1 MLGLVRSCSAH
12 LDPAVRQRWRAHL
25 CGLCLALRD
34 AAGQPARAFT
44 NTDAA
49 LLSALVEA
57 QQSQPAATRTAGPC
71 ALRGMCRAEVIAPAE
86 LGVRLGATAALT
98 VATAKIGDRAAEREE
113 GLSGS
118 GGAGRATVGLLRVA
132 ERRVGRRAEA
142 DAPVAAAARVPDA
155 LAGLAEQARIESR
168 ATDLS
173 EVTAPTASAVGA
185 MFAAS
190 AGLAG
195 RPENE
200 TALRELGRAYGEF
213 AHLADAVE
221 DLPRDRAR
229 GDYNPLDATGT
240 TVDAAVARL
249 QVLRDIVIDRLGRVE
264 LRDDRLV
271 RPLLLTAMATV
282 LVANGVSLEKKE
294 PSGRRRK
301 KRKDAAKKRDD
312 RGWCEGADC
321 GDCCCGDGC
330 CDCS

>member
-1 MLGLVRSCSAH
+1 MLGLVRSCSTH
-12 LDPAVRQRWRAHL
+12 LDPAVRQLWRAHL
-25 CGLCLALRD
+25 CGLCLTLRD
-34 AAGQPARAFT
+34 TAGQPARAFT

-57 QQSQPAATRTAGPC
+57 QQPRPAATRTAGPC
-71 ALRGMCRAEVIAPAE
+71 ALRGMRRAEVIAPAE

-98 VATAKIGDRAAEREE
+98 LASAKIGDRAAEREE
-113 GLSGS
+113 GLCDSGP
-118 GGAGRATVGLLRVA
+118 AGRGTVGLMRAA
-132 ERRVGRRAEA
+132 ERRLGRRAGA
-142 DAPVAAAARVPDA
+142 DAPVAAAAHVPHA

-168 ATDLS
+168 ATELA

-195 RPENE
+195 CPENE
-200 TALRELGRAYGEF
+200 EALGELGRAYGEF
-213 AHLADAVE
+213 AHLADALE

-240 TVDAAVARL
+240 SVDAAVARL
-249 QVLRDIVIDRLGRVE
+249 QALRDIVIDRLGRVE

-282 LVANGVSLEKKE
+282 LAAQRTPMTKK
-294 PSGRRRK
+294 SKKRLGRRSVEVGEN
-301 KRKDAAKKRDD
+301 A
-312 RGWCEGADC
+312 GDC
-321 GDCCCGDGC
+321 CCDGDCCCGDGC
-330 CDCS
+330 CCDCS

>member
-1 MLGLVRSCSAH
+1 MLGLVRSCSTH
-12 LDPAVRQRWRAHL
+12 LDPAVRRLWRAHL
-25 CGLCLALRD
+25 CGLCLTLRD
-34 AAGQPARAFT
+34 TAGQPARAFT

-57 QQSQPAATRTAGPC
+57 QQPRPAATRTAGPC
-71 ALRGMCRAEVIAPAE
+71 ALRGMRRAEVIAPAE

-98 VATAKIGDRAAEREE
+98 LASAKIGDRAAEREE
-113 GLSGS
+113 GLCDSGP
-118 GGAGRATVGLLRVA
+118 AGRGTVGLLRAA
-132 ERRVGRRAEA
+132 ERRLGRRAGA
-142 DAPVAAAARVPDA
+142 DAPVAAAAHVPDA

-168 ATDLS
+168 ATELA

-200 TALRELGRAYGEF
+200 EALGELGRAYGEF
-213 AHLADAVE
+213 AHLADALE
-221 DLPRDRAR
+221 DLPRDRKR

-240 TVDAAVARL
+240 SVDAAVARL
-249 QVLRDIVIDRLGRVE
+249 QALRDIVIDRLGRVE

-282 LVANGVSLEKKE
+282 LVAQRTPMTKK
-294 PSGRRRK
+294 SKKKLGRRSVEVGEN
-301 KRKDAAKKRDD
+301 A
-312 RGWCEGADC
+312 GDC
-321 GDCCCGDGC
+321 CCDGDCCCGDGC
-330 CDCS
+330 CCDCS